1 MSVECGRVL
10 ANIGS
15 GVLRVVLVRP
25 AGNVDAHNAGQFANY
40 DAAQSTCSVVLRER
54 QEWQDNGNGLKVYAH
69 CSA

>member
-25 AGNVDAHNAGQFANY
+25 AGNVDADYAGEFANH
-40 DAAQSTCSVVLRER
+40 DAAQSTRPAVLRER
-54 QEWQDNGNGLKVYAH
+54 QEWQDNGNGLKVHAH